1 MVRKCWNFVGFCGM
15 IKCIEILIFVWEE
28 WNMDFNS
35 NKRPENMERITNFDL
50 ANAFI
55 EEQVAAVRGKTAA
68 EIKA

>member
-1 MVRKCWNFVGFCGM
+1 MLYHLQNVGFCGM

-50 ANAFI
+50 AA
-55 EEQVAAVRGKTAA
+55 
-68 EIKA
+68 